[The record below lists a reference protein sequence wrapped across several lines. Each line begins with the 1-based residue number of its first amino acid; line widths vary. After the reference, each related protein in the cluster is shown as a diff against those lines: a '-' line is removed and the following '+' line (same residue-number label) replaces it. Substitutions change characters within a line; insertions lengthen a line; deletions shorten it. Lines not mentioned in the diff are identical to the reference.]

1 MKSMNEMKE
10 TGCIDFIFFPCSDID
25 IVIQGKWPE
34 LPLRKLEK
42 ILQERGLAKRESILV
57 LDKAAVR
64 HNYLALRV
72 QF

>member
-10 TGCIDFIFFPCSDID
+10 TGFIDFIFFPCSDID

-64 HNYLALRV
+64 HN
-72 QF
+72 